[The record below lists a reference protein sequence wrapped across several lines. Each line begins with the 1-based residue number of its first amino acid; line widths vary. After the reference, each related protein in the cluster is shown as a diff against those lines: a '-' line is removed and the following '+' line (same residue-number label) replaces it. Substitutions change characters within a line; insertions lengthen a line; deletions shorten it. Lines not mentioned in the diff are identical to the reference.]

1 MNPADNLAEESWV
14 LLQRV
19 RERAPLVQN
28 ITNFVA
34 MDAAANAVLAVG
46 ASPAM
51 VHAVEEVAE
60 FVTVADALTINIG
73 TLSSVWVESMRVA
86 ARTAARLGK
95 PWVLD
100 PVGVGATA
108 FRRKTAT
115 ELLDLRPTIV
125 RGNASEII
133 ALAGLAQA
141 RQKGVDS
148 TQTTA
153 EAEASAMLLARTL
166 RGTVV
171 VTGAVDLVTDG
182 TRTVRIANGHPLMTR
197 VTALGCALTAVT
209 GAFAAVEKDSLL
221 AAAAATAIFGLA
233 GETAAKAAHGPG
245 SLRAALMDTLHGLDA
260 AAVRAGVRVEAS
272 SPST

>member
-1 MNPADNLAEESWV
+1 MNLADESWD
-14 LLQRV
+14 LLCRV
-19 RERAPLVQN
+19 REHAPLVQT

-46 ASPAM
+46 GSPAM

-60 FVTVADALTINIG
+60 FVAVADALTINIG
-73 TLSSVWVESMRVA
+73 TLSEGWVESMRVA

-100 PVGVGATA
+100 PVGVGATT

-141 RQKGVDS
+141 RQRGVDS
-148 TQTTA
+148 TQSTA
-153 EAEASAMLLARTL
+153 EAEASASLLARTL
-166 RGTVV
+166 GGTVV

-182 TRTVRIANGHPLMTR
+182 ERVVRIANGHPLMTR

-209 GAFAAVEKDSLL
+209 GAFAAVEKDALH
-221 AAAAATAIFGLA
+221 AAVAATAIFGLA
-233 GETAAKAAHGPG
+233 GETAATIAHGPG
-245 SLRAALMDTLHGLDA
+245 SLRVALMDALHGLDKE
-260 AAVRAGVRVEAS
+260 AVRGGVRIS
-272 SPST
+272 DGS